1 MCVVIC
7 DINTHVYKGVIPR
20 ALHQVFD
27 EIQQRNATQA
37 KFSNVPSIMLL
48 HSNCARALTCENND
62 EIQQRNATQANWS
75 CEKCVLLL

>member
-1 MCVVIC
+1 MCSLTIECVLFV
-7 DINTHVYKGVIPR
+7 DKGVIPR